1 MGTLFFIFF
10 FLLIHKNSFWFPPWR
25 RLIECLFFLLLMWIF
40 HCLSFISLD
49 DDWYFEVLSFEDLVL
64 MSLTQYF
71 MTLHLLVTLT
81 SLLKA
86 VFSAW

>member
-1 MGTLFFIFF
+1 MQ
-10 FLLIHKNSFWFPPWR
+10 
-25 RLIECLFFLLLMWIF
+25 IF